1 MKIGHERVDWVD
13 TAKGLCIVFV
23 VMMHSTLGVGIAMGG
38 EGFMHE
44 VVAFARPFRMP
55 DFFLISGLFLGLV
68 IDRPWRRY
76 LDRKVVHFAYF
87 YVLWLT
93 IQFAFKAPGMAMEN
107 GVAGTL
113 GDYLL
118 AFFQPF
124 GTLWFIYILPIFFVF
139 TRLVRTLPV
148 WFVFAWA
155 AVLEMLPIHTGWL
168 LFDEFCA
175 RFVYFYAGYAFASR
189 IFDLAEWLRASP
201 ARCVA
206 ILGLWAPINALL
218 VFVPA
223 PEALAFLIDPESHVT
238 GGTGGLAELPVVSLL
253 LGGAGALSMGGLAGL
268 ARRPFHRDLSRLLPA
283 DGRLAGRSDARLRRR
298 RAGLATGHDLGRART
313 GDPLWTDPLVGMGAL
328 PLRAPRVGVDRRA
341 PEGRKGP
348 ATGGVNRGDFGP
360 SEAPAAESVKALPK
374 CGCGSLRPFPPSP
387 QLWAK
392 MSVSSQ
398 PIRSSFAR
406 VGRKRKQASA
416 MARRSSRASR
426 ISSFSLSWWRC
437 STSDAA

>member
-201 ARCVA
+201 ARCIA

-253 LGGAGALSMGGLAGL
+253 LGGAGALSIVAVAALL
-268 ARRPFHRDLSRLLPA
+268 ARRPWAAWLAWLGAHSIVIYLAFFLPMAVSRAVLTRVFDDVGLVSLLVTISAVLGPVILYGLIRWSGWGRFLFERPA
-283 DGRLAGRSDARLRRR
+283 WASIDGRQKAEK
-298 RAGLATGHDLGRART
+298 GLQ
-313 GDPLWTDPLVGMGAL
+313 
-328 PLRAPRVGVDRRA
+328 
-341 PEGRKGP
+341 P
-348 ATGGVNRGDFGP
+348 A
-360 SEAPAAESVKALPK
+360 E
-374 CGCGSLRPFPPSP
+374 
-387 QLWAK
+387 
-392 MSVSSQ
+392 
-398 PIRSSFAR
+398 
-406 VGRKRKQASA
+406 
-416 MARRSSRASR
+416 
-426 ISSFSLSWWRC
+426 
-437 STSDAA
+437 